1 MIGRKEEHDNCPAG
15 RGAAAIIRLPGGNGI
30 AMTGMAMK
38 NQRSRRTRGQY
49 ASHPQPLRSGS
60 LHGSW
65 QRKIALSA
73 LAVFFGFAIIAVPA
87 GSLHAQSRAARAK
100 TDEADPPKI
109 DPIME
114 QAFGM
119 ARASLDQFLEL
130 ARFPPPHLRGFSLK
144 VGITEEPD
152 LVEYFW
158 INDFSQSGNSFSG
171 KINNRPLLVKNVRRG
186 RVHQFRR
193 EDIVDWTYIDMDTR
207 KIHGNFTACA
217 LLVRKPP
224 DLADELRDKFGLI
237 CDI

>member
-1 MIGRKEEHDNCPAG
+1 
-15 RGAAAIIRLPGGNGI
+15 
-30 AMTGMAMK
+30 MK
-38 NQRSRRTRGQY
+38 NERSGRTRGQY
-49 ASHPQPLRSGS
+49 VSRRPLPECGS
-60 LHGSW
+60 LRGNW
-65 QRKIALSA
+65 RRKVAPSV
-73 LAVFFGFAIIAVPA
+73 LAVLFGFAIIAVTA

-100 TDEADPPKI
+100 TDETDPPKV

-114 QAFGM
+114 QAFGL
-119 ARASLDQFLEL
+119 ARASLDPFLEL
-130 ARFPPPHLRGFSLK
+130 ARVPPPHLRGFSLK

-158 INDFSQSGNSFSG
+158 INDFTQSGNSFSG
-171 KINNRPLLVKNVRRG
+171 RINNRPLLVKNVRRG

-193 EDIVDWTYIDMDTR
+193 EDIVDWTYIDMETR

-224 DLADELRDKFGLI
+224 DLADELRDKFGLL